1 MIKSQ
6 KSKIK
11 NQNDKKEY
19 QEFLFGPAHPGSGN
33 FSVKIKL
40 DGEKVI
46 EAKSDPGYLHRGFEK
61 LMEYRNIW
69 QNAVLSDRICVFE
82 PLAWNL
88 LFSEGIEKLSG
99 IEVPERA
106 KYIRV
111 ILAELSRIQSHLIW
125 FGALSSATGFDAGFK
140 MMLGYRDYIL
150 DIFSAI
156 SGGRVYPAG
165 YICPGGLRKDFPKGI
180 EGKILKVLDKVKQA
194 TSYIEKEDPVF
205 ESRTKGIGVLKL
217 EDAIKLGATGQV
229 LRASGF
235 PQDVRKSQPYEIYQK
250 LDFDIPVLKDG
261 DAYSRFKLGLLEIE
275 ESVKI
280 IKQSL
285 KKVPS
290 GNFLNQKIKIGIPF
304 SLPDQ
309 EIYVRNETARGEGA
323 IYIKGKGETNPYR
336 VKIKGP
342 SFPHLIPVLEFLL
355 KGAEIADIP
364 VIYWSLNGCPADMDR

>member
-1 MIKSQ
+1 MIKET
-6 KSKIK
+6 KMKK
-11 NQNDKKEY
+11 NTLNNY

-33 FSVKIKL
+33 FSGRIKL
-40 DGEKVI
+40 DGERIV

-88 LFSEGIEKLSG
+88 LFAEAVEKLAE

-125 FGALSSATGFDAGFK
+125 FGGLSLATGFDTGFK
-140 MMLGYRDYIL
+140 IALGYRDYIL
-150 DIFSAI
+150 DIFSEITGA
-156 SGGRVYPAG
+156 RLYPAG
-165 YICPGGLRKDFPKGI
+165 FICPGGLRKDLPSGI
-180 EGKILKVLDKVKQA
+180 ENRILKVLDKIKEAV
-194 TSYIEKEDPVF
+194 SYFEKEDPVF

-217 EDAIKLGATGQV
+217 EDAVRLGATGPV

-235 PQDVRKSQPYEIYQK
+235 LQDIRKSDPYEIYQET
-250 LDFDIPVLKDG
+250 DFTVPVLKEG
-261 DAYSRFKLGLLEIE
+261 DAYSRFKIGLLEIE
-275 ESVKI
+275 EGVKI
-280 IKQSL
+280 IKKL
-285 KKVPS
+285 LNKIPS
-290 GNFLNQKIKIGIPF
+290 GPFLNKKMKVGMPF
-304 SLPDQ
+304 VLP
-309 EIYVRNETARGEGA
+309 ENEVYVRNEIARGEGA
-323 IYIKGKGETNPYR
+323 IYIRGKGEVNPDR

-342 SFPHLIPVLEFLL
+342 SFLHLIPVLEFLL

-364 VIYWSLNGCPADMDR
+364 VIYWSLNPCPADMDR

>member
-1 MIKSQ
+1 M
-6 KSKIK
+6 
-11 NQNDKKEY
+11 KKDIFNNY

-33 FSVKIKL
+33 FSVRIKL
-40 DGEKVI
+40 NGEMVV

-82 PLAWNL
+82 PVAWNL
-88 LFSEGIEKLSG
+88 LFAEAVEKLAN

-125 FGALSSATGFDAGFK
+125 FGSLSSATGFDTGFK
-140 MMLGYRDYIL
+140 IAFGYRDYIL

-156 SGGRVYPAG
+156 TGGRVYPAG
-165 YICPGGLRKDFPKGI
+165 FICPGGLRRDLPQGI
-180 EGKILKVLDKVKQA
+180 ENRISRVLDKIKEVI
-194 TSYIEKEDPVF
+194 SYFEKEDPVF

-217 EDAIKLGATGQV
+217 EDAVRLGATGQV

-235 PQDVRKSQPYEIYQK
+235 LGDVRKSGPYEIYQK
-250 LDFDIPVLKDG
+250 TDFAVPILKEG
-261 DAYSRFKLGLLEIE
+261 DAYSRFKIGLLEIE

-280 IKQSL
+280 IKQL
-285 KKVPS
+285 LNKIPS
-290 GNFLNQKIKIGIPF
+290 GDFINKKMKVGIPF
-304 SLPDQ
+304 MLPDN
-309 EIYVRNETARGEGA
+309 EVYVRNEIARGEGA
-323 IYIKGKGETNPYR
+323 MYIKSKTGFNPER

-342 SFPHLIPVLEFLL
+342 SFLHLIPVLEFLL

-364 VIYWSLNGCPADMDR
+364 VIYWSLNPCPADMDR

>member
-1 MIKSQ
+1 MIKET
-6 KSKIK
+6 KMKK
-11 NQNDKKEY
+11 NTLNNY

-33 FSVKIKL
+33 FSGRIKL
-40 DGEKVI
+40 DGERIV

-88 LFSEGIEKLSG
+88 LFAEAVEKLAE

-125 FGALSSATGFDAGFK
+125 FGGLSLATGFDTGFK
-140 MMLGYRDYIL
+140 IALGYRDYIL
-150 DIFSAI
+150 DIFSEITGA
-156 SGGRVYPAG
+156 RLYPAG
-165 YICPGGLRKDFPKGI
+165 FICPGGLRKDLPSGI
-180 EGKILKVLDKVKQA
+180 ENRILKVLDKIKEAV
-194 TSYIEKEDPVF
+194 SYFEKEDPVF

-217 EDAIKLGATGQV
+217 EDAVRLGATGPV

-235 PQDVRKSQPYEIYQK
+235 LQDIRKSDPYEIYQEI
-250 LDFDIPVLKDG
+250 DFTVPVLKEG
-261 DAYSRFKLGLLEIE
+261 DAYSRFKIGLLEIE
-275 ESVKI
+275 EGVKI
-280 IKQSL
+280 IKKL
-285 KKVPS
+285 LNKIPS
-290 GNFLNQKIKIGIPF
+290 GPFLNKKMKVGMPF
-304 SLPDQ
+304 VLP
-309 EIYVRNETARGEGA
+309 ENEVYVRNEIARGEGA
-323 IYIKGKGETNPYR
+323 IYIRGKGEVNPDR

-342 SFPHLIPVLEFLL
+342 SFLHLIPVLEFLL

-364 VIYWSLNGCPADMDR
+364 VIYWSLNPCPADMDR